1 MTCSMNVH
9 YVSSSYYCNFPR
21 AVLQKEQSRRDAH
34 CHTTNSLP
42 IQSISGL
49 WPHILTRTGQIEIS
63 FFSLFNIFFY
73 SGNF

>member
-1 MTCSMNVH
+1 MTCSISVH

-21 AVLQKEQSRRDAH
+21 AVLDARDTKERKQCRHDAH

-49 WPHILTRTGQIEIS
+49 WPHIIDQDRADGG
-63 FFSLFNIFFY
+63 FFFFIT
-73 SGNF
+73 